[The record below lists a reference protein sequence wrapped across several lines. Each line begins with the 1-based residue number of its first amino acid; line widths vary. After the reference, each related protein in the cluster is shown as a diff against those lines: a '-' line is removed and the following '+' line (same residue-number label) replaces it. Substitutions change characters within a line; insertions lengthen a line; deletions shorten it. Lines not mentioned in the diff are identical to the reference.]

1 MQTKGLKKFELD
13 KKVTHENLIYKYKGK
28 ISDKKFDEYDN
39 ALDLIDKIKNGKI
52 TLTNAKND
60 QENFNSSLDE
70 TKKGSKKS
78 KKQKNVIYNIIM
90 FYNAIKIYI
99 KN

>member
-1 MQTKGLKKFELD
+1 MQTKDLKKVELD
-13 KKVTHENLIYKYKGK
+13 KKVNHENLIYKYKGK

-60 QENFNSSLDE
+60 QENFNSSLGE
-70 TKKGSKKS
+70 IKKGSKKS
-78 KKQKNVIYNIIM
+78 KKQKNVIYNFIM